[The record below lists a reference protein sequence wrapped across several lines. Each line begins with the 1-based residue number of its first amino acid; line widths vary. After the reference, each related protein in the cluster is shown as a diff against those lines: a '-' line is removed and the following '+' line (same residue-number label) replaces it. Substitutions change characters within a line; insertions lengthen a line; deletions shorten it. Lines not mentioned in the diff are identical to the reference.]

1 MSSNIDREFEQ
12 QICDYLLYHPSFFLR
27 HTDILNDLRVPHK
40 TGGAVSLLEHKIRML
55 QDKAE
60 AYQKQLQELL
70 TVARDNEQLNQ
81 RLHRLTLNLIEAE
94 SREDILA
101 ILQDELRE
109 RFNADAVEL
118 KLFSTREL
126 EEARV
131 SESGLAL
138 FRTFMDI
145 DKPTCGPLKAD
156 KLKTLFGNQAGE
168 EGSAALIP
176 IRTSD
181 LSGILAIGSQD
192 RERFHS
198 GKSVDFLVRLGEL
211 VSLSLQAM
219 DSRETP

>member
-1 MSSNIDREFEQ
+1 MNTRIDQKHEQ
-12 QICDYLLYHPSFFLR
+12 QICDYLLSHPGFFVR
-27 HTDILNDLRVPHK
+27 HTDLLHDLRVPHK
-40 TGGAVSLLEHKIRML
+40 TGGAVSLLEHKVRML

-60 AYQKQLQELL
+60 AYKKQLQELIAL
-70 TVARDNEQLNQ
+70 ARDNEQLNQ
-81 RLHRLTLNLIEAE
+81 RMHRLTLNLIEAE
-94 SREDILA
+94 SREDILVT
-101 ILQDELRE
+101 LQDELRE

-126 EEARV
+126 KEAQV

-156 KLKTLFGNQAGE
+156 KLKTLFGAQAGE
-168 EGSAALIP
+168 QGSAALIP
-176 IRTSD
+176 IRTSE

-219 DSRETP
+219 DTRETP